1 MQDCWLYARARR
13 ATVVFHRRDR
23 LQSAYSAARLRLL
36 AARRSSESCCRRRF
50 GGARR
55 QPLGHHCDWRGRQR
69 RLLAHRTLVG
79 RGRGTRRTDFCEFLR
94 SSVAPAM
101 LAAAARASLPR
112 TAPLYLMMDNAS
124 IHKGVQVTQA
134 LRDGA
139 RHHCRR
145 LRRRRS
151 SIQLRLSL

>member
-1 MQDCWLYARARR
+1 MHVRDVRQLFFIDETGCNRHTLLRAYGYSPRGAPVSR
-13 ATVVFHRRDR
+13 AAGVD
-23 LQSAYSAARLRLL
+23 SAARGDNHSVII
-36 AARRSSESCCRRRF
+36 AIGA
-50 GGARR
+50 GGS
-55 QPLGHHCDWRGRQR
+55 GV
-69 RLLAHRTLVG
+69 LAHRTLVG

-124 IHKGVQVTQA
+124 IHKGMQVTQA

-151 SIQLRLSL
+151 SIQLSL